1 MNLKTRSRIRGE
13 KEGMIERRWE
23 KGEWAKGEGRRAR
36 GEGRR
41 ANGRK
46 ESGRVGD
53 WESENGRDWTCN
65 MLVDPEKESPCGPP
79 FDGKGGQQT
88 RWKVRLESE
97 G

>member
-1 MNLKTRSRIRGE
+1 MCCDEGRSE
-13 KEGMIERRWE
+13 
-23 KGEWAKGEGRRAR
+23 EWAKGEGRRAR
-36 GEGRR
+36 GEGR
-41 ANGRK
+41 
-46 ESGRVGD
+46 VGE

>member
-1 MNLKTRSRIRGE
+1 M
-13 KEGMIERRWE
+13 
-23 KGEWAKGEGRRAR
+23 KGEVESGRVGEW
-36 GEGRR
+36 E
-41 ANGRK
+41 N
-46 ESGRVGD
+46 GRVGD